1 MFITKSDQDQSSG
14 EAYNLDEE
22 FCCSVQS
29 VRFAPGSP
37 ETAFITEGQSN
48 WLLPTWTL
56 EYEKAEGRSEP
67 VLSMKA
73 GDLVRIGGVETEGF
87 TDYLT
92 VLEVRHITTLV
103 NGTDEAVS
111 FSKAVHSNGVQTRL
125 FNLQLQGTC
134 IPEQCHHLMM
144 LTR

>member
-29 VRFAPGSP
+29 VRFAPGYP

-48 WLLPTWTL
+48 WILPTWTL
-56 EYEKAEGRSEP
+56 EYEKAESEPGGMKRSEP
-67 VLSMKA
+67 VMSMKA

-92 VLEVRHITTLV
+92 VLEVRHITTLA
-103 NGTDEAVS
+103 NGTDEVVS
-111 FSKAVHSNGVQTRL
+111 ISTATTRTAHQL
-125 FNLQLQGTC
+125 YDLRNPTQLQ
-134 IPEQCHHLMM
+134 QL
-144 LTR
+144 

>member
-29 VRFAPGSP
+29 VRFAPGYP

-48 WLLPTWTL
+48 WILPTWTR
-56 EYEKAEGRSEP
+56 EYEKAGSRSEP
-67 VLSMKA
+67 VVSMKA

-92 VLEVRHITTLV
+92 VLEVRHITTLA
-103 NGTDEAVS
+103 NGTDENVS
-111 FSKAVHSNGVQTRL
+111 ISKALLGRSIRL
-125 FNLQLQGTC
+125 IAPDTSTIEDGANTL
-134 IPEQCHHLMM
+134 
-144 LTR
+144 

>member
-1 MFITKSDQDQSSG
+1 MSCPERWLDVFITKSDQDQSSG

-29 VRFAPGSP
+29 VRFAPGYP

-48 WLLPTWTL
+48 WILPTWTL
-56 EYEKAEGRSEP
+56 EYEKAESRSEP

-92 VLEVRHITTLV
+92 VLEVRHITHV
-103 NGTDEAVS
+103 ANGTDEVVS
-111 FSKAVHSNGVQTRL
+111 ISTDNYSDRSTRNGV
-125 FNLQLQGTC
+125 
-134 IPEQCHHLMM
+134 
-144 LTR
+144 